1 MGGII
6 DALKNILTAL
16 ENVIAII
23 RDISLGIKG
32 LADLGNALVAT
43 TGNIKDFILYILLGG
58 GSIVLIIAIII
69 LLIFA
74 LAAHIFSAIPVYKL
88 SKKSGSGTA
97 WWAWIPFANRFA
109 LSDIPQHT
117 PLSVLWM
124 KKGFSNRMLIYFF
137 FAMTHAFG
145 PVAIIIIT
153 ALLVVASIVGLL
165 GEFSPIIVIVALLLI
180 VIIDLLFIRCKYLV
194 LKDALNCFD
203 CKKRKNATLAFIA
216 TVVDDYILHSSL
228 LQSIVLYTTLKKDF
242 IPDTPEEEI
251 QDVTEVT
258 A

>member
-1 MGGII
+1 
-6 DALKNILTAL
+6 
-16 ENVIAII
+16 
-23 RDISLGIKG
+23 
-32 LADLGNALVAT
+32 
-43 TGNIKDFILYILLGG
+43 
-58 GSIVLIIAIII
+58 
-69 LLIFA
+69 
-74 LAAHIFSAIPVYKL
+74 
-88 SKKSGSGTA
+88 
-97 WWAWIPFANRFA
+97 
-109 LSDIPQHT
+109 
-117 PLSVLWM
+117 
-124 KKGFSNRMLIYFF
+124 
-137 FAMTHAFG
+137 MTHAFG

-153 ALLVVASIVGLL
+153 ALLVAASIVGLL

-203 CKKRKNATLAFIA
+203 CKKRKNATIAFIA

-228 LQSIVLYTTLKKDF
+228 LQSIVLYTMLKKDF